1 MGTQITQMVKL
12 FKKLIALTIL
22 VVMIFS
28 FTIPLT
34 AFAAPIGNE
43 EISSEAA
50 IVIDFDSGLVIY
62 EYNADALRVPA
73 SMTKIIFAYT
83 VFDAIRDNVVS
94 FDTIVTTTEEISRFS
109 YMRDFSNIPMPL
121 GSSYTISE
129 LLDAIIVRSACAATV
144 ALAEAVFG
152 NEAAAVARMNE
163 KLGEL
168 GVEAVFYDSWG
179 RSPNNKISARG
190 MATVAR
196 SIIKEYPEVLS
207 ISSKR
212 SIMFDGISYNS
223 TNFLVR
229 NYEGVDGLK
238 TGFTNPAGWCF
249 TGTAVRKDRRIISVT
264 MGSSE
269 GLRFVDSRILLDY
282 GFSNVGPVI
291 ANHFR
296 DLIRPENAHAAAD
309 NALVPII
316 SYNVEDAQYF
326 KLHDLAIILNE
337 S

>member
-1 MGTQITQMVKL
+1 MTKRFRKI
-12 FKKLIALTIL
+12 IALSIL
-22 VVMIFS
+22 VMIILS
-28 FTIPLT
+28 LTIPIT
-34 AFAAPIGNE
+34 VFAAFIGNE

-50 IVIDFDSGLVIY
+50 IIIDFDSGLVIY

-73 SMTKIIFAYT
+73 SMTKLISAYT
-83 VFDAIRDNVVS
+83 VFDAIRDGMVS
-94 FDTIVTTTEEISRFS
+94 YDTIVTTTEEISNFS
-109 YMRDFSNIPMPL
+109 YKRDFSNISMPL
-121 GSSYTISE
+121 GSSYTVAE

-152 NEAAAVARMNE
+152 SEAACIAKMNE
-163 KLGEL
+163 KMEQLA
-168 GVEAVFYDSWG
+168 VEAVFYDTWG

-196 SIIKEYPEVLS
+196 AIIKEYPEVLS
-207 ISSKR
+207 ITSKPA
-212 SIMFDGISYNS
+212 IMFDGVSYNS
-223 TNFLVR
+223 TNFLLR
-229 NYEGVDGLK
+229 DYAGVDGLK

-249 TGTAVRKDRRIISVT
+249 TGTAVQNGRRIISVT

-282 GFSNVGPVI
+282 GFINLGPVI

-296 DLIRPENAHAAAD
+296 DSIRPDNARASAD
-309 NALVPII
+309 SALVPII
-316 SYNVEDAQYF
+316 SYNIEEAKYF
-326 KLHDLAIILNE
+326 ELHDLAIILNE

>member
-1 MGTQITQMVKL
+1 MGTQIIKIVRRFSK
-12 FKKLIALTIL
+12 FIALIVF
-22 VVMIFS
+22 VVMVFL
-28 FTIPLT
+28 FTLPIT
-34 AFAAPIGNE
+34 VFAALIGNE

-50 IVIDFDSGLVIY
+50 IIIDFDSGLVIY
-62 EYNADALRVPA
+62 EYNADKLRVPA

-83 VFDAIRDNVVS
+83 VFDALQDNVVS
-94 FDTIVTTTEEISRFS
+94 FDTIVTATEEISNFS
-109 YMRDFSNIPMPL
+109 YMRDFSNIPMPQ
-121 GSSYTISE
+121 GSSYTVAE

-152 NEAAAVARMNE
+152 SEAAAVAKMNE
-163 KLGEL
+163 KMGQL

-179 RSPNNKISARG
+179 RSPNNMISARG

-196 SIIKEYPEVLS
+196 AIIKEYPEVLS
-207 ISSKR
+207 ISSKPG
-212 SIMFDGISYNS
+212 IMFNGISYNS
-223 TNFLVR
+223 TNFLIR
-229 NYEGVDGLK
+229 DYEGADGLK

-249 TGTAVRKDRRIISVT
+249 TGTAVQNGRRIISVT

-296 DLIRPENAHAAAD
+296 DSIIPENARAAAD
-309 NALVPII
+309 SALVPIVL
-316 SYNVEDAQYF
+316 YNIEDAQYF
-326 KLHDLAIILNE
+326 ELHDLAIILNE